1 MKSLHIWRL
10 FLFPKIRILS
20 YMKEDTDLNLDEI
33 ENVTDDVSFE
43 PEDGEGNSE
52 SLESKLKK
60 LRTLLKETEKEKTE
74 YLTGWQRAKA
84 DYVNLKQ
91 EEEKKRMELK
101 HILVMGIVDDLL
113 SVLDSFDMAFKNKEA
128 WEKVDPVWRSG
139 IEYIY
144 KEFVRVL
151 ESHGVSKIDTVGAPF
166 DPSLH
171 QAIENIETD
180 DHIKDHTVAE
190 VIQSGYILEGR
201 TIRPARVKVYG
212 HKE

>member
-1 MKSLHIWRL
+1 
-10 FLFPKIRILS
+10 
-20 YMKEDTDLNLDEI
+20 MKEDTDLNIDTIEDI
-33 ENVTDDVSFE
+33 ENIDDVSFE
-43 PEDGEGNSE
+43 PEDGEGNNE

-113 SVLDSFDMAFKNKEA
+113 TVLDSFDMAFKNKEA
-128 WEKVDPVWRSG
+128 WEKVDPTWRSG

-151 ESHGVSKIDTVGAPF
+151 ESHGVSKIDTIGAPF
-166 DPSLH
+166 DPNLH

-180 DHIKDHTVAE
+180 DHAKDHTVAE
-190 VIQSGYILEGR
+190 VIQSGYTLEGR